1 MKISDNNIENIY
13 NININIQGVFTN
25 NIEQDIVSVIVGLL
39 NKQGKA
45 VGGADGATIKD
56 QLMALAQQS
65 GAKDLNIDVPLG
77 SFGKN
82 INFDGLAD
90 KIKEAIANK
99 SSSPGNPAPDRN
111 V

>member
-39 NKQGKA
+39 NKQGIA
-45 VGGADGATIKD
+45 MGGASDGATLKD

-65 GAKDLNIDVPLG
+65 GTKDLNVDVPVGSLG
-77 SFGKN
+77 KT

-90 KIKEAIANK
+90 KIKEAIVKK
-99 SSSPGNPAPDRN
+99 SNAEN
-111 V
+111 